1 MVFVKYDYI
10 PVGSM
15 DKLVLVFYTAVFVSA
30 EQILK
35 RAENY
40 YRSCAVGIVICLV
53 DILLVIMRAVL
64 CYKK

>member
-15 DKLVLVFYTAVFVSA
+15 DKLVLVFYTAVFIST

-40 YRSCAVGIVICLV
+40 YRSCAVGVVICLV
-53 DILLVIMRAVL
+53 DILLVIMCVL
-64 CYKK
+64 V